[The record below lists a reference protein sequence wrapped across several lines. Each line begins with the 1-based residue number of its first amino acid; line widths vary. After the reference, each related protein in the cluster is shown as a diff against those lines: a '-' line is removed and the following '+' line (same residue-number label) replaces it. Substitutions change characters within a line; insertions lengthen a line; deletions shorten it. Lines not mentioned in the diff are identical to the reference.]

1 MQARSPPCATRGIR
15 FAAAMQHALMH
26 EIRLVLILIL
36 YERSNTMK
44 RYLAAACVLPFA
56 LGSAVYAQ
64 GTKGPSGSG
73 AENPSKQS
81 RVNDQDESRTSA
93 QTDRA
98 SDRDRTRTTETN
110 SSPASATDAA
120 SPGNQ
125 GGTSSVAPQEA
136 PTPRTTE
143 PSTGHNRS
151 ASGNSAQTNSGTQ
164 GAETTRS
171 TGSTGNTQ

>member
-1 MQARSPPCATRGIR
+1 
-15 FAAAMQHALMH
+15 
-26 EIRLVLILIL
+26 
-36 YERSNTMK
+36 MK
-44 RYLAAACVLPFA
+44 KYIVAAACALPLA
-56 LGSAVYAQ
+56 MGTAVYAQ

-81 RVNDQDESRTSA
+81 RVNDPNESHTSA
-93 QTDRA
+93 QTDHT
-98 SDRDRTRTTETN
+98 SDRDKTRTTETN

-136 PTPRTTE
+136 PTPRTIE

-151 ASGNSAQTNSGTQ
+151 ASGNSAQLNSENQ
-164 GAETTRS
+164 GIETTGS
-171 TGSTGNTQ
+171 TGSTGSTQ

>member
-1 MQARSPPCATRGIR
+1 
-15 FAAAMQHALMH
+15 
-26 EIRLVLILIL
+26 
-36 YERSNTMK
+36 MK
-44 RYLAAACVLPFA
+44 KYIVAAACALPFA

-73 AENPSKQS
+73 AENASKQS
-81 RVNDQDESRTSA
+81 RVNDQDNQNEARTST
-93 QTDRA
+93 QTDHTG
-98 SDRDRTRTTETN
+98 DRDKTRTTETD

-136 PTPRTTE
+136 PTPRNTE

-151 ASGNSAQTNSGTQ
+151 ASGNSAQTNSGIQ

-171 TGSTGNTQ
+171 TGSTQ